1 MKRITIVP
9 ILFLSQ
15 ECLDLSSP
23 FNPPVR
29 YIHVHISKTFE
40 GALIKKSLQNI
51 GFFPTPL
58 YIFVKAKKR
67 ILFIIRLVSREITYF
82 WRWNLRLLLSTSKK

>member
-29 YIHVHISKTFE
+29 YIHVAETFE
-40 GALIKKSLQNI
+40 SALIKKSLQNI
-51 GFFPTPL
+51 GGFFPTPL
-58 YIFVKAKKR
+58 YIFVNTNKR
-67 ILFIIRLVSREITYF
+67 ILFIIRLESREIT
-82 WRWNLRLLLSTSKK
+82 